1 MEEGKNNEKKN
12 DKFNLPKV
20 YPVYKK
26 NIRRKKKQNLITR
39 KNKEKAERDRI
50 YLEAEKKRVDDMHKA
65 ALEKARSQIISADV
79 DIDSSLELPPL
90 KTPAPLTNPASIASP
105 APLTSTVS
113 RESSVDLYGVSDDER

>member
-1 MEEGKNNEKKN
+1 
-12 DKFNLPKV
+12 
-20 YPVYKK
+20 
-26 NIRRKKKQNLITR
+26 
-39 KNKEKAERDRI
+39 
-50 YLEAEKKRVDDMHKA
+50 MHKA